1 MRTNLHVGWPR
12 VWAPEDPRQRLRR
25 RVRLAAGALALAN
38 AMVYALIGAGVAR
51 VVDDTAGADVSL
63 TTFGALAGGAFL
75 LGAVLLWATDR
86 RVLWLLGAA
95 FQLFAIGAYL
105 GVAPQRTPSF
115 EPWGVSLKVVQALLL
130 VMLAFLAMT
139 PGRATAV
146 ARRRVGADG

>member
-12 VWAPEDPRQRLRR
+12 AWAPEDPRQRLRR
-25 RVRLAAGALALAN
+25 RVRLAAGGLALAN

-51 VVDDTAGADVSL
+51 VVDDSVGAGVSL

-95 FQLFAIGAYL
+95 FQLFAIVAYL
-105 GVAPQRTPSF
+105 GVAPQRTPSY
-115 EPWGVSLKVVQALLL
+115 EAWGVSLKVAQAFLL
-130 VMLAFLAMT
+130 VMMAFLALT
-139 PGRATAV
+139 RARETAA
-146 ARRRVGADG
+146 ARTRVGADG